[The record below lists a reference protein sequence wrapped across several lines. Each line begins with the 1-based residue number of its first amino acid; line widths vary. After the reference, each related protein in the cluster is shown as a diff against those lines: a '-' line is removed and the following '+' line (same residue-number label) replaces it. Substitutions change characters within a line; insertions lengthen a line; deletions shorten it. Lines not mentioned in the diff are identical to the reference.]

1 MTAPQR
7 TARGRTRTSSGL
19 DRVRPRTVDLT
30 HDPAATPTEIRDADG
45 KRALFS
51 TTVQP
56 SSPAFGSVTV
66 ECVSCGAS
74 SALSARQAV
83 KAALPSIHLPFIRR
97 DHPSYLRC
105 PACGKFA
112 WTRVSIHL

>member
-7 TARGRTRTSSGL
+7 TTRARTTAQGL
-19 DRVRPRTVDLT
+19 DRVRPRTIDLT
-30 HDPAATPTEIRDADG
+30 GDIATAPTEIRDADG

-56 SSPAFGSVTV
+56 SAPAFGSVTV
-66 ECVSCGAS
+66 ECAACGAS

-83 KAALPSIHLPFIRR
+83 KTALPSFHLPFVRR
-97 DHPSYLRC
+97 DHPSWMRC
-105 PACGKFA
+105 PACNKYA